1 MSSFTDELT
10 ITEIAVNWRVWRLEQ
25 NFTYE
30 VGDKGSGRVITV
42 PAGFVT
48 DGASV
53 PQFMWGLFPAWGSYS
68 RAAVVHDLL
77 CHLIHAGTP
86 HAEAPTRLQADRVFM
101 EAMKVC
107 GTNWFTRWVLYA
119 GVRIGARLPGKNIV
133 EDFNKPDGT
142 K

>member
-10 ITEIAVNWRVWRLEQ
+10 ITEIAANWRVWRLEQ

-30 VGDKGSGRVITV
+30 VGDKGSGRAITV
-42 PAGFVT
+42 PKGFVT

-53 PQFMWGLFPAWGSYS
+53 PQFLWTLFPAWGSYS

-77 CHLIHAGTP
+77 CHLLHKGTP
-86 HAEAPTRLQADRVFM
+86 HAEAPTRKHADDIFM

-107 GTNWFTRWVLYA
+107 GTGFFTRNILYW
-119 GVRIGARLPGKNIV
+119 GVRFGARLPGKNIV
-133 EDFNKPDGT
+133 EDYN
-142 K
+142 